1 MSPIAANLQAVR
13 RRISEQLQGDSRI
26 VTLVAVSKGQP
37 PEAIR
42 AAYQAGLRDF
52 GESYAQEALPKMDT
66 LRELKAVWHFIGR
79 LQTNKAREIAERFD
93 WVHAVDRLRAA
104 TALGRARAGHGPLS
118 VCVQVNISGEASKGG
133 VKPDGAIALAR
144 EVAAVEG
151 LRLRGFMG
159 MAGFTGDAAK
169 QRREFALLRQAF
181 DSARAAGLDLDTLSM
196 GMSDD
201 FESALAEGATM
212 VRIGTAIFGARTRK
226 AA

>member
-13 RRISEQLQGDSRI
+13 RRISEQLQGDSRS
-26 VTLVAVSKGQP
+26 VTLVAVCKGQP

-52 GESYAQEALPKMDT
+52 GESYVQEALPKMDT
-66 LRELKAVWHFIGR
+66 LRDVQAVWHFIGR

-133 VKPDGAIALAR
+133 VKPEEAVALAR

-159 MAGFTGDAAK
+159 MASLTADRSK
-169 QRREFALLRQAF
+169 QRREFALLRKTL
-181 DSARAAGLDLDTLSM
+181 DSARGAGLDVDTLSM

-212 VRIGTAIFGARTRK
+212 VRIGTAIFGARARK